1 MLLTDRQRLILDT
14 LAQKGA
20 VGIGDLVQT
29 LHVSP
34 MTVHRDLAQL
44 ERAGQLRKVRGGAV
58 LTERATEAAGTCL
71 ACFGPLN
78 PRTQVVL
85 HLADGSQRRACC
97 PHCGLMALSHG
108 MLSVTSVLVTDFLFG
123 RMVNGRTACYLA
135 KPAIS
140 VCCTP
145 TLLAFEDAQ
154 DAQRFQTGFGG
165 QLFNLEEA
173 TAFLQAEMHI

>member
-1 MLLTDRQRLILDT
+1 MSLHQRQRAILET
-14 LAQKGA
+14 LAAQGTID
-20 VGIGDLVQT
+20 IGEIAQT
-29 LHVSP
+29 LGVSP
-34 MTVHRDLAQL
+34 MTIHRDLDQL
-44 ERAGQLRKVRGGAV
+44 EREGQLRKVRGGAV
-58 LTERATEAAGTCL
+58 LAEPRETPDTCL
-71 ACFGPLN
+71 ACYGALN

-135 KPAIS
+135 TPAIT

-165 QLFNLEEA
+165 QLLFLEEA
-173 TAFLQAEMHI
+173 LAFLQAEMHL

>member
-1 MLLTDRQRLILDT
+1 MLFNQRQRTILDT
-14 LAQKGA
+14 LAVQGT
-20 VGIGDLVQT
+20 VDIGELAHT
-29 LHVSP
+29 LGVSP
-34 MTVHRDLAQL
+34 MTIHRDLDRL
-44 ERAGQLRKVRGGAV
+44 EREGQLRKVRGGALPV
-58 LTERATEAAGTCL
+58 EPREAPDVCL
-71 ACFGPLN
+71 ACYGGIN

-97 PHCGLMALSHG
+97 PHCGLMALSQG
-108 MLSVTSVLVTDFLFG
+108 MLAVTSVLVTDFLFG

-135 KPAIS
+135 APAIS

-165 QLFNLEEA
+165 QLLSLEEA
-173 TAFLQAEMHI
+173 TAFLQAEMHL

>member
-14 LAQKGA
+14 LAQKGT
-20 VGIGDLVQT
+20 VGISDLVQT

-58 LTERATEAAGTCL
+58 LTERATEAAGSCL

-85 HLADGSQRRACC
+85 HLTDGSQRRACC
-97 PHCGLMALSHG
+97 PHCGLMALG
-108 MLSVTSVLVTDFLFG
+108 QGAVTSVLVTDFLHG
-123 RMVNGRTACYLA
+123 RMVNGRTAAYIA
-135 KPAIS
+135 MPEIT

-145 TLLAFEDAQ
+145 TLLAFEDVE
-154 DAQRFQTGFGG
+154 DARRFQIGFAG
-165 QLFNLEEA
+165 QLLSLEEA
-173 TAFLQAEMHI
+173 LAFLQAEMHL